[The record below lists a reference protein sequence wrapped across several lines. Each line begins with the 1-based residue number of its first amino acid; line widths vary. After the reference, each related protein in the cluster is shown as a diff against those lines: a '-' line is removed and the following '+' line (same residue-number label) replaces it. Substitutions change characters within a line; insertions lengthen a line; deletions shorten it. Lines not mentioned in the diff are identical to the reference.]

1 MINYNSAQEF
11 LGGFHTSFI
20 VSMRSG
26 DIPDITAGNHLMW
39 FLEKHRPD
47 LIQVIKDCGVD
58 CTNNQDLFTDAVSCI
73 VKNW

>member
-1 MINYNSAQEF
+1 MNNYNSAQEF

-20 VSMRSG
+20 VSARSG
-26 DIPDITAGNHLMW
+26 DITDITAGSHLMW

-47 LIQVIKDCGVD
+47 LIQVIKDSGVD
-58 CTNNQDLFTDAVSCI
+58 PTRNEDLFTDAVGCI